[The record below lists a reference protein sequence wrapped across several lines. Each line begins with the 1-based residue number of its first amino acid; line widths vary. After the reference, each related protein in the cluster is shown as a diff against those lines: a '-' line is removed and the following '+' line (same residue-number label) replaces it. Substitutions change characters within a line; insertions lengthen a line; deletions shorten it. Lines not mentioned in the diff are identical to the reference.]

1 MLGLMWQ
8 DMFEGEALGEFYVE
22 NRPHPLAGT
31 IRLKN
36 GASPELT
43 LVGHLTDDWL
53 SRVTL
58 STEPPTQDFLWGR
71 ILRPDTNRTMDV
83 LLVDARSGPLSIA

>member
-58 STEPPTQDFLWGR
+58 STEPPTQDFLWGENSATGYESN
-71 ILRPDTNRTMDV
+71 DGRTPRGR
-83 LLVDARSGPLSIA
+83 ALS